1 MAYELFVSHFYLPSI
16 IPQHYPQQIDLK
28 SGFPCRSFLLSD
40 TMKNVWQ
47 EYDKGVQKGEKE
59 LKKGI

>member
-1 MAYELFVSHFYLPSI
+1 MIKILVSVPF
-16 IPQHYPQQIDLK
+16 
-28 SGFPCRSFLLSD
+28 FLLSD